1 MLGDAAAGRWP
12 VPASAVGT
20 PSAATTSAAAMRI
33 FFTFSPYVVVCVSW
47 YVSRYCT
54 ALVQL
59 LSRVY
64 PSSCVP
70 LQRREAPTDPRELA
84 ATLSADRVYPRLR
97 EQAPIGGS

>member
-54 ALVQL
+54 VLVQL
-59 LSRVY
+59 LSKVY

-70 LQRREAPTDPRELA
+70 LQRREAPTA
-84 ATLSADRVYPRLR
+84 RVYGNKRQWEEADAVRAEEP
-97 EQAPIGGS
+97 E